1 MADQTNA
8 KYNAVMLIDDNE
20 IDNLIN
26 HKMIEASNLTDKI
39 FTHTGA
45 KSAIEFLK
53 NIEKLNSAG
62 ESILPDLI
70 FLDIDMPLMDGF
82 QFLDEF
88 DKLSDMTKKK
98 CKIIML
104 TSSINPQDVNR
115 SKKYDYVKKY
125 INKPLT
131 QDNLQKL
138 NFWYYILV
146 FWSRKREAI
155 RRCFKTNKKG
165 CNFTAFFVCLKVLD
179 PFRNPKESIYILAN
193 FCSSVSSNFTY
204 LVGAK

>member
-1 MADQTNA
+1 MAEKN
-8 KYNAVMLIDDNE
+8 KPHYNAVMLIDDNE

-26 HKMIEASNLTDKI
+26 HKMIEASNITNKI

-53 NIEKLNSAG
+53 NIEKLEGAG

-88 DKLSDMTKKK
+88 DKLSAMTKKK
-98 CKIIML
+98 CKIVML

-115 SKKYDYVKKY
+115 SKKYEYVKKY

-131 QDNLQKL
+131 QENLEKL
-138 NFWYYILV
+138 NV
-146 FWSRKREAI
+146 
-155 RRCFKTNKKG
+155 
-165 CNFTAFFVCLKVLD
+165 
-179 PFRNPKESIYILAN
+179 
-193 FCSSVSSNFTY
+193 
-204 LVGAK
+204 